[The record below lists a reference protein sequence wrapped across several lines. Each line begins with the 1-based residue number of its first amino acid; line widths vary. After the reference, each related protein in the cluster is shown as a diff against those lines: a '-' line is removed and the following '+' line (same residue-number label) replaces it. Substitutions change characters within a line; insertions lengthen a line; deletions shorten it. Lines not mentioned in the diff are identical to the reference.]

1 MQTFTTHVLYDRN
14 GPEPCWGIC
23 LHLIE
28 SEEEGKYLEEV
39 QGHAVN

>member
-1 MQTFTTHVLYDRN
+1 MSSMTEMGQSLVGASVCTS
-14 GPEPCWGIC
+14 
-23 LHLIE
+23 E